1 MELSVTNYHSP
12 EAALAFWSNSQY
24 AEFCECPARA
34 VASIK
39 GEFKQKRTA
48 ALAFGSLL
56 DRAITAPDELAAFM
70 VGPES
75 FDDEGKSFFFDA
87 KGKLRDNADIRAY
100 QAVVA
105 RVNSEPLLAE
115 GIKQWEKQRIFTG
128 VIAGLPWKVMCD
140 FWLGDPGCETIMDL
154 KFLKCLEDGW
164 VVDGGVSGMMKNNIK
179 VPWYDANG
187 YFRSMAMYRE
197 VVKQNVGVAP
207 LVVLF
212 AFTKQSPPDAVAVSF
227 DQEQAVERF
236 EREVERVTMKLPEFN
251 RMKLGEIPAPM
262 CNSSDCEYCRGKH
275 TLSRTISA
283 DVMRMVTT

>member
-1 MELSVTNYHSP
+1 MDLTVNNYHSP

-24 AEFCECPARA
+24 AQFCECPAMA
-34 VASIK
+34 VATLK
-39 GEFKQKRTA
+39 GEFKPKRTA

-56 DRAITAPDELAAFM
+56 DRAITAPEELDAFM
-70 VGPES
+70 HGPES

-87 KGKLRDNADIRAY
+87 KGKLRDNADVRAY
-100 QAVVA
+100 QAVMA

-115 GIKQWEKQRIFTG
+115 GLKQWEKQRIFTG
-128 VIAGLPWKVMCD
+128 TVAGLPWKVMCD
-140 FWLGDPGCETIMDL
+140 FWLGDHGFETIMDL
-154 KFLKCLEDGW
+154 KFMKGLEDGW
-164 VVDGGVSGMMKNNIK
+164 VVDGGVSGLMKNNIK

-197 VVKQNVGVAP
+197 IVKQNVGVAP

-212 AFTKQSPPDAVAVSF
+212 AFTKQDPPDAVAVSF
-227 DQEQAVERF
+227 DQEQAIERF
-236 EREVERVTMKLPEFN
+236 EREVERVKIKLPEFN
-251 RMKLGEIPAPM
+251 RMKIGEITAPM
-262 CNSSDCEYCRGKH
+262 CNSPDCAYCRGKH